1 MHAQNLSSANEL
13 LVKERAPVAAFGNY
27 VSGEKASEEMSSY
40 FDNLDDTLKGDISQ
54 MLTVSEAKKSGAKKA
69 NTAVAQKKI
78 EKADTAVAQ
87 KSMDTVLAQKK
98 AELAREKQ
106 TEQKLKMDIL
116 TEEKQKHA
124 PAQKT
129 SQQLAEAKKHQE
141 MLLLDKGLA
150 EEKSKVENLKK
161 QVHT

>member
-1 MHAQNLSSANEL
+1 M
-13 LVKERAPVAAFGNY
+13 AAFGNY
-27 VSGEKASEEMSSY
+27 VSGEKASKELSSY

-54 MLTVSEAKKSGAKKA
+54 MLTVSEAKKA

-124 PAQKT
+124 LAQKT
-129 SQQLAEAKKHQE
+129 SQQLVEAKKHQE